1 MKNMRYESD
10 NLSKNE
16 LQFIVA
22 ISVGSG
28 IINHITDKPLFAMF
42 CGLSLYT
49 AMMIL
54 YIKLKYT

>member
-1 MKNMRYESD
+1 MRYESD

-49 AMMIL
+49 TMMIL